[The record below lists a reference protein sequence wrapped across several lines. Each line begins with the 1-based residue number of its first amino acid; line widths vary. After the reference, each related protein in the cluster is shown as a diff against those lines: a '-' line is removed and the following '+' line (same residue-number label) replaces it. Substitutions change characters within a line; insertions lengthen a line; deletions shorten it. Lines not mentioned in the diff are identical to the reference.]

1 MKKIKKVHAGDKD
14 YYYHRPTGKRITA
27 EFGTPAFEAAV
38 RDLDAAIEPALA
50 SHTLGSLVAAYLA
63 SPEFGR
69 LADATK
75 RDYRRVFEYLKPIY
89 PMPLS
94 QVTGAFALSLR
105 DKAFGRHK
113 RRFANYVVQVLRL
126 LFSWGVPRDFSSLN
140 PAMGTPLI
148 RKPKGEVK
156 GNRPWTVEE
165 FYILLDVAKGGM
177 RVAIA
182 LGGYAAVSEGDM
194 LILTG
199 QNLRGHV
206 LEFVRKKTGVPVHQ
220 SMHGEL
226 VEILAALPPV
236 TADEPQNLVLN
247 AWGKPFTG
255 SGFRASFFKLVRKL
269 HVDGPNAV
277 LCGLRSEPGSG
288 HSIESMLLTIPTR
301 APAPQEADIFGCSV
315 SRHRPEALVPNVCCC
330 GFKSRARNTR
340 FLRLA
345 ERPIPRPAA

>member
-1 MKKIKKVHAGDKD
+1 MSKVKKVRAGDRV

-27 EFGTPAFEAAV
+27 ELGTPAFDAAV
-38 RDLDAAIEPALA
+38 RELDATVGPAIA

-94 QVTGAFALSLR
+94 QVTGAFTLSLR
-105 DKAFGRHK
+105 DKAFGQHK

-126 LFSWGVPRDFSSLN
+126 LFSWGVPRDFSSIN

-165 FYILLDVAKGGM
+165 FYTLLDIAKGGM

-194 LILTG
+194 LILAR

-220 SMHGEL
+220 TMHSEL
-226 VEILAALPPV
+226 VEILAALPTA

-247 AWGKPFTG
+247 AWGRPFTA
-255 SGFRASFFKLVRKL
+255 SGFRASFFKLARKL
-269 HVDGPNAV
+269 AADGRV
-277 LCGLRSEPGSG
+277 GSKLTFHGLRHFVATEIANQGGDDRMISTVLGQTTHAMAQHYSKEYDRKLRSNEGTA
-288 HSIESMLLTIPTR
+288 LLQT
-301 APAPQEADIFGCSV
+301 AV
-315 SRHRPEALVPNVCCC
+315 HR
-330 GFKSRARNTR
+330 KK
-340 FLRLA
+340 
-345 ERPIPRPAA
+345 

>member
-1 MKKIKKVHAGDKD
+1 MKKIKKVRAGDKD
-14 YYYHRPTGKRITA
+14 YYYHRQTGKRIAA
-27 EFGTPAFEAAV
+27 EFGTPAFETAV
-38 RDLDAAIEPALA
+38 RDLDATVEPAIA
-50 SHTLGSLVAAYLA
+50 SHTLGSLVTAYLA

-126 LFSWGVPRDFSSLN
+126 LFSWGVPRDFATVN

-165 FYILLDVAKGGM
+165 FYTLLDVAKGGM

-194 LILTG
+194 LILTR
-199 QNLRGHV
+199 QHLRGHV

-220 SMHGEL
+220 SMHSEL
-226 VEILAALPPV
+226 IEILASLPPA
-236 TADEPQNLVLN
+236 TEDEAQNLVLN
-247 AWGKPFTG
+247 AWGRPFTA
-255 SGFRASFFKLVRKL
+255 SGFRASFFKLIRKL
-269 HVDGPNAV
+269 SAEGKVGTRLTFHGLRHFVATKIANQGGDDRMISTVLGQTTNVMAQHYSKEYDRKLRSNEGTALLQNAV
-277 LCGLRSEPGSG
+277 R
-288 HSIESMLLTIPTR
+288 R
-301 APAPQEADIFGCSV
+301 K
-315 SRHRPEALVPNVCCC
+315 N
-330 GFKSRARNTR
+330 
-340 FLRLA
+340 
-345 ERPIPRPAA
+345 